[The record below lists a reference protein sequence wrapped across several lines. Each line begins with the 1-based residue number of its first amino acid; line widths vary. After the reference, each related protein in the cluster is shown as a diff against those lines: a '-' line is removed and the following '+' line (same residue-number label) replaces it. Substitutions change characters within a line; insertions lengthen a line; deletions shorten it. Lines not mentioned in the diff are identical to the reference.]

1 MWHSRVNFYLFIFL
15 LSSKILK
22 YSTKNKSISK
32 IKYFDLTVSYETL
45 SYCTPTA
52 TNRNSKITAVASRL
66 VASVLGKVFFFFAS
80 VFWVRV
86 SIYMFII
93 PMVFYLFTGFAW
105 YSVNLEI
112 NYDTRKIV
120 QTLQIKKN
128 NNKKK

>member
-66 VASVLGKVFFFFAS
+66 VASVLGKVFFFFLPPFPGFES
-80 VFWVRV
+80 QYICLSFLWCF
-86 SIYMFII
+86 IYLLGLHGI
-93 PMVFYLFTGFAW
+93 
-105 YSVNLEI
+105 
-112 NYDTRKIV
+112 
-120 QTLQIKKN
+120 Q
-128 NNKKK
+128 

>member
-66 VASVLGKVFFFFAS
+66 VASVLGKVFFFFTS
-80 VFWVRV
+80 VSWVRV